1 MDKEQLL
8 KMYAALKNNPGE
20 LVKAASRNR
29 LINFARYMQPDLALE
44 PFHVVYYTLLDKFAH
59 GEIKKMIVQMPP
71 QHGKEISDNQI
82 VATTKGIKKHGDLI
96 VGDYVFGRDGT
107 PVKVLWVSEKTRSE
121 YVVSFSDGAK
131 IECHGNHEWTVY
143 NRFRQKE
150 ETIETKHMASST
162 IYNGDGKRGSRY
174 KYQVDSNVCVMFDS
188 RNVDLDPYVL
198 GAWLGDGDSSCGII
212 HIGNNDVEII
222 GNSTYKFKESK
233 GTTTRKF
240 YSPELNILLKNN
252 GLIKNKHVPDMYKYN
267 SVEVRK
273 NVIAGLIDTD
283 GYVYHRNGRITIS
296 NTNKRIIDD
305 AAFIL
310 RSLGQSVVVCEFKP
324 RVSSS
329 GIVGKKIVYQ
339 LCFNPTMT
347 FPTKVK
353 RKKITK
359 LSINKKRAIVS
370 IERKEGLGYGNCIQ
384 VDGGIYLVG
393 DTFIPTHNSEGSS
406 RKLPAFMLGLNPDK
420 KICIGSYAAT
430 IARDFNRD
438 VQRIIDT
445 PSYRELFP
453 ETYLNGSNVVTMAN
467 TYLRN
472 SDVIEMVGHKGLLRV
487 VGRGGSLTSKTV
499 DVSILDDVYKD
510 YAEGNSPIVRNA
522 AWKWYTTVVRTRLHN
537 DSQELIV
544 FTRWHDDDLIGRIEK
559 SGETV
564 IEIKSWDDVK
574 NIPAG
579 AWVRIN
585 FEGLKTGEPTEIDPR
600 EPGAAL
606 WDRRHSRAKLEGQRA
621 LDPVQFQCLYQGNP
635 GNAEGKLYR
644 NPFRTYVD
652 KSEWGTY
659 VRSGNYTDVADEG
672 DDFTFSACYDVYKSG
687 NEAWNEQKKRFEPI
701 LYALITD
708 MVFTQENT
716 EITAVTVPEMI
727 NRCGTQKAWIES
739 NNGGAG
745 FEKLIRKKIKAI
757 SEPFYQGANKESR
770 IITNSASVNAQ
781 IIMPLGWEERFSKI
795 HEHVTGFLRDFPAN
809 EHDDPEDGLTG
820 IYEKELADG
829 DTRPYS
835 QATRGIKRRN

>member
-20 LVKAASRNR
+20 IVKAAARHR

-59 GEIKKMIVQMPP
+59 GEIKKMIVQIPP
-71 QHGKEISDNQI
+71 QHGKALPVDTP
-82 VATTKGIKKHGDLI
+82 VLTTKGWKKHGDLQP
-96 VGDYVFGRDGT
+96 GDYVFGDDGKPKKVIANFGKYEWHTQKVIFADGNELVAAKEHVWKIYADRD
-107 PVKVLWVSEKTRSE
+107 
-121 YVVSFSDGAK
+121 
-131 IECHGNHEWTVY
+131 NHQG
-143 NRFRQKE
+143 RKE
-150 ETIETKHMASST
+150 EYTETQNLLKGRHRRSPFIKADAVIEMPNA
-162 IYNGDGKRGSRY
+162 I
-174 KYQVDSNVCVMFDS
+174 
-188 RNVDLDPYVL
+188 LPIDPYIL
-198 GAWLGDGDSSCGII
+198 GMWLGDGLSAQGVIVSGKEDKEHYKS
-212 HIGNNDVEII
+212 IG
-222 GNSTYKFKESK
+222 
-233 GTTTRKF
+233 
-240 YSPELNILLKNN
+240 
-252 GLIKNKHVPDMYKYN
+252 
-267 SVEVRK
+267 EVRK
-273 NVIAGLIDTD
+273 VRPGYYRCLVKGLSRELRVNGLLNNKHIPIGYLLADKEQRYELLRGLMDTD
-283 GYVYHRNGRITIS
+283 GTVDIKGRCEFCQMEGRLATDVYVL
-296 NTNKRIIDD
+296 
-305 AAFIL
+305 L
-310 RSLGQSVVVCEFKP
+310 RSLGFKP
-324 RVSSS
+324 TLHKYDAILN
-329 GIVGKKIVYQ
+329 GENVGRKVRIMFTPNRDQKI
-339 LCFNPTMT
+339 F
-347 FPTKVK
+347 
-353 RKKITK
+353 K
-359 LSINKKRAIVS
+359 L
-370 IERKEGLGYGNCIQ
+370 ERKQNRILTKKQQDRSDKNKFFIKDVATNNNEIVNCIQ
-384 VDGGIYLVG
+384 VEGGMYLAG
-393 DTFIPTHNSEGSS
+393 LDLIPTHNSEGSS
-406 RKLPAFMLGLNPDK
+406 RKLPAFMLGLDPDK

-445 PSYRELFP
+445 PRYRELFP

-472 SDVIEMVGHKGLLRV
+472 SDVIEMVGRKGSLRV

-564 IEIKSWDDVK
+564 IDIKSWDDVK

-716 EITAVTVPEMI
+716 EVTAVTVPEMI

-781 IIMPLGWEERFSKI
+781 IIMPLGWEERFPKI

>member
-1 MDKEQLL
+1 ML

-20 LVKAASRNR
+20 IVKAAAHHR

-82 VATTKGIKKHGDLI
+82 VATTKGLKKHGDLI

-107 PVKVLWVSEKTRSE
+107 PVKILWVSEKTRSE

-174 KYQVDSNVCVMFDS
+174 KYHVDSNVCVMFDS

-233 GTTTRKF
+233 GTTTRRF
-240 YSPELNILLKNN
+240 YSQELNLLLKNN
-252 GLIKNKHVPDMYKYN
+252 GLIKNKHIPDMYKYN

-384 VDGGIYLVG
+384 VEGGIYLVG

-406 RKLPAFMLGLNPDK
+406 RKLPAFMLGLDPDK

-445 PSYRELFP
+445 PRYRELFP

-472 SDVIEMVGHKGLLRV
+472 SDVIEMVGRKGSLRV

-564 IEIKSWDDVK
+564 IDIKSWDDVK

-716 EITAVTVPEMI
+716 EVTAVTVPEMI

-781 IIMPLGWEERFSKI
+781 IIMPLGWEERFPKI

>member
-1 MDKEQLL
+1 ML

-20 LVKAASRNR
+20 IVKAAARHR
-29 LINFARYMQPDLALE
+29 LINFARYMQPDLSLE

-82 VATTKGIKKHGDLI
+82 VATTKGLKKHGDLI

-174 KYQVDSNVCVMFDS
+174 KYHVDSNVCVMFDS

-233 GTTTRKF
+233 GTATRKF
-240 YSPELNILLKNN
+240 YSPELNLLLKNN
-252 GLIKNKHVPDMYKYN
+252 GLIKNKHIPDMYKYN

-310 RSLGQSVVVCEFKP
+310 RSLGQSVVVREFKP
-324 RVSSS
+324 GVSSS

-406 RKLPAFMLGLNPDK
+406 RKLPAFMLGLNPDE

-472 SDVIEMVGHKGLLRV
+472 SDVIEMVGHKGSLRV

-564 IEIKSWDDVK
+564 IDIKSWDDVK

-585 FEGLKTGEPTEIDPR
+585 FEGLKTGEPTEIDSR

-716 EITAVTVPEMI
+716 EVTSVTVPEMI

-781 IIMPLGWEERFSKI
+781 IIMPLGWEERFPKI
-795 HEHVTGFLRDFPAN
+795 HDHVTGFLRDFPAN

>member
-20 LVKAASRNR
+20 LVKAAARHR
-29 LINFARYMQPDLALE
+29 LINFARYMQPDLTLE

-406 RKLPAFMLGLNPDK
+406 RKLPAFMLGLNPDT

-445 PSYRELFP
+445 PRYRELFP
-453 ETYLNGSNVVTMAN
+453 ETFLNGSNVVTMAN

-472 SDVIEMVGHKGLLRV
+472 SDVIEMVGHKGSLRV

-510 YAEGNSPIVRNA
+510 YSEGNSPIVRNA
-522 AWKWYTTVVRTRLHN
+522 AWKWYTAVVRTRLHN

-564 IEIKSWDDVK
+564 IDIKNWDDVK

-585 FEGLKTGEPTEIDPR
+585 FEGLKTGGPTEIDPR

-606 WDRRHSRAKLEGQRA
+606 WDKRHSRAKLEGQRA

-635 GNAEGKLYR
+635 GSAEGRLYR

-652 KSEWGTY
+652 KSEWGTF

-716 EITAVTVPEMI
+716 EVTSVTVPEMI

-781 IIMPLGWEERFSKI
+781 IIMPLGWEERFPKVY
-795 HEHVTGFLRDFPAN
+795 EHVTGFLRDFPAN

-829 DTRPYS
+829 DTRPYT
-835 QATRGIKRRN
+835 QATRGVKRRN

>member
-82 VATTKGIKKHGDLI
+82 VATTKGLKKHGDLI

-174 KYQVDSNVCVMFDS
+174 KYHVDSNVCVMFDS

-240 YSPELNILLKNN
+240 YSPELNLLLKNN
-252 GLIKNKHVPDMYKYN
+252 GLIKNKHIPDMYKYN

-406 RKLPAFMLGLNPDK
+406 RKLPAFMLGLNPDT

-559 SGETV
+559 SGET
-564 IEIKSWDDVK
+564 IIDVK
-574 NIPAG
+574 CWADLEDVTPG

-585 FEGLKTGEPTEIDPR
+585 FEGLKTGEPTEVDPR

-739 NNGGAG
+739 NNGGSG
-745 FEKLIRKKIKAI
+745 FEKVIRKKLKAVT
-757 SEPFYQGANKESR
+757 EPFYQGANKESR
-770 IITNSASVNAQ
+770 IITNSAMVNAQ
-781 IIMPLGWEERFSKI
+781 IIMPIGWEQRFPKI
-795 HEHVTGFLRDFPAN
+795 HEHLTGFLRDFPAN
-809 EHDDPEDGLTG
+809 AHDDPEDGLTG

-835 QATRGIKRRN
+835 QATRGVKRRN

>member
-472 SDVIEMVGHKGLLRV
+472 SDVIEMVGHKGSLRV

-635 GNAEGKLYR
+635 GSAEGRLYR

-652 KSEWGTY
+652 KSEWGTF

-716 EITAVTVPEMI
+716 EVTSVTVPEMI

-781 IIMPLGWEERFSKI
+781 IIMPLGWEERFPKI

>member
-82 VATTKGIKKHGDLI
+82 VATTKGLKKHGDLI

-174 KYQVDSNVCVMFDS
+174 KYHVDSNVCVMFDS

-240 YSPELNILLKNN
+240 YSPELNLLLKNN
-252 GLIKNKHVPDMYKYN
+252 GLIKNKHIPDMYKYN

-384 VDGGIYLVG
+384 VEGGIYLVG

-564 IEIKSWDDVK
+564 IDIKSWDDVK

-585 FEGLKTGEPTEIDPR
+585 FEGLKTGEPTEVDPR

-739 NNGGAG
+739 NNGGSG
-745 FEKLIRKKIKAI
+745 FEKVIRKKLKAVT
-757 SEPFYQGANKESR
+757 EPFYQGANKESR
-770 IITNSASVNAQ
+770 IITNSAMVNAQ
-781 IIMPLGWEERFSKI
+781 IIMPIGWEQRFPKI
-795 HEHVTGFLRDFPAN
+795 HEHLTGFLRDFPAN
-809 EHDDPEDGLTG
+809 THDDPEDGLTG

-835 QATRGIKRRN
+835 QATRGVKRRN

>member
-1 MDKEQLL
+1 ML
-8 KMYAALKNNPGE
+8 KMYAALKNNPSE
-20 LVKAASRNR
+20 IVKAAARHR

-82 VATTKGIKKHGDLI
+82 VATTKGLKKHGDLI

-174 KYQVDSNVCVMFDS
+174 KYHVDSNVCVMFDS

-222 GNSTYKFKESK
+222 GNSTYKFKENK

-240 YSPELNILLKNN
+240 YSPELNLLLKNN
-252 GLIKNKHVPDMYKYN
+252 GLIKNKHIPDMYKYN

-406 RKLPAFMLGLNPDK
+406 RKLPAFMLGLDPNK

-472 SDVIEMVGHKGLLRV
+472 SDVIEMVGHKGSLRV

-564 IEIKSWDDVK
+564 IDIKSWDDVK

-585 FEGLKTGEPTEIDPR
+585 FEGLKTGEPTEVDPR

-687 NEAWNEQKKRFEPI
+687 NEAWNEQNKRFEPI

-716 EITAVTVPEMI
+716 EVTAITVPEMI

-781 IIMPLGWEERFSKI
+781 IIMPLGWEERFPKI

>member
-8 KMYAALKNNPGE
+8 KMYAALKNNTGE
-20 LVKAASRNR
+20 IVKAAARHR

-44 PFHVVYYTLLDKFAH
+44 PFHAVYYTLLDKFAH

-82 VATTKGIKKHGDLI
+82 VATTKGLKKHGDLI

-174 KYQVDSNVCVMFDS
+174 KYHVDSNVCVMFDS

-240 YSPELNILLKNN
+240 YSPELNLLLKNN
-252 GLIKNKHVPDMYKYN
+252 GLIKNKHIPDMYKYN

-283 GYVYHRNGRITIS
+283 GYVYHSNGRIPIS

-384 VDGGIYLVG
+384 VEGGIYLVG

-406 RKLPAFMLGLNPDK
+406 RKLPAFMLGLNPDT

-445 PSYRELFP
+445 PRYRELFP

-472 SDVIEMVGHKGLLRV
+472 SDVIEMVGHKGSLRV

-522 AWKWYTTVVRTRLHN
+522 AWKCTY
-537 DSQELIV
+537 
-544 FTRWHDDDLIGRIEK
+544 
-559 SGETV
+559 
-564 IEIKSWDDVK
+564 
-574 NIPAG
+574 
-579 AWVRIN
+579 
-585 FEGLKTGEPTEIDPR
+585 
-600 EPGAAL
+600 
-606 WDRRHSRAKLEGQRA
+606 
-621 LDPVQFQCLYQGNP
+621 
-635 GNAEGKLYR
+635 
-644 NPFRTYVD
+644 PF
-652 KSEWGTY
+652 
-659 VRSGNYTDVADEG
+659 A
-672 DDFTFSACYDVYKSG
+672 
-687 NEAWNEQKKRFEPI
+687 
-701 LYALITD
+701 
-708 MVFTQENT
+708 
-716 EITAVTVPEMI
+716 
-727 NRCGTQKAWIES
+727 
-739 NNGGAG
+739 
-745 FEKLIRKKIKAI
+745 
-757 SEPFYQGANKESR
+757 
-770 IITNSASVNAQ
+770 
-781 IIMPLGWEERFSKI
+781 
-795 HEHVTGFLRDFPAN
+795 
-809 EHDDPEDGLTG
+809 
-820 IYEKELADG
+820 
-829 DTRPYS
+829 
-835 QATRGIKRRN
+835 

>member
-20 LVKAASRNR
+20 IVKAAARHR
-29 LINFARYMQPDLALE
+29 LINFARYMQPDFALE

-82 VATTKGIKKHGDLI
+82 IATTKGLKKHGDLI

-174 KYQVDSNVCVMFDS
+174 KYHVDSNVCVMFDS

-240 YSPELNILLKNN
+240 YSPELNLLLKNN
-252 GLIKNKHVPDMYKYN
+252 GLIKNKHIPDMYKYN

-384 VDGGIYLVG
+384 VEGGIYLVG

-406 RKLPAFMLGLNPDK
+406 RKLPAFMLGLNPDT

-564 IEIKSWDDVK
+564 IDIKSWDDVK

-635 GNAEGKLYR
+635 GNAEGRLYR

-652 KSEWGTY
+652 KSEWGTF

-687 NEAWNEQKKRFEPI
+687 NEAWNEQNKRFEPI

-716 EITAVTVPEMI
+716 EVTSVTVPEMI
-727 NRCGTQKAWIES
+727 NRYGTQKAWIES

-781 IIMPLGWEERFSKI
+781 IIMPLGWEERFPKI

>member
-310 RSLGQSVVVCEFKP
+310 RSLGQSVVVREFKP

-329 GIVGKKIVYQ
+329 GMVGKKIVYQ

-406 RKLPAFMLGLNPDK
+406 RKLPAFMLGLNPDR

-574 NIPAG
+574 NIPAD

-781 IIMPLGWEERFSKI
+781 IIMPLGWEERFPKI

>member
-29 LINFARYMQPDLALE
+29 LINFARYMQPDLTLE

-82 VATTKGIKKHGDLI
+82 VATTKGLKKHGDLI

-121 YVVSFSDGAK
+121 YVVFFSDGAK

-174 KYQVDSNVCVMFDS
+174 KYHVDSNVCVMFDS

-240 YSPELNILLKNN
+240 YSPELNLLLKNN
-252 GLIKNKHVPDMYKYN
+252 GLIKNKHIPDMYKYN

-384 VDGGIYLVG
+384 VEGGIYLVG

-406 RKLPAFMLGLNPDK
+406 RKLPAFMLGLNPDT

-445 PSYRELFP
+445 PKYREIFP
-453 ETYLNGSNVVTMAN
+453 KTFLNGSNVVTMAN

-472 SDVIEMVGHKGLLRV
+472 SDVIEMVGHKGSLRV
-487 VGRGGSLTSKTV
+487 VGRGGALTSKTV
-499 DVSILDDVYKD
+499 DVMIMDDVYKD
-510 YAEGNSPIVRNA
+510 YSEGNSPIVRNA
-522 AWKWYTTVVRTRLHN
+522 AWKWYTTVVKKRLHN
-537 DSQELIV
+537 KSQELIV
-544 FTRWHDDDLIGRIEK
+544 FTRWHEEDLIGKIEK
-559 SGETV
+559 GGEK
-564 IEIKSWDDVK
+564 IIDIKSWDSIK
-574 NIPAG
+574 NIPDG

-585 FEGLKTGEPTEIDPR
+585 FEALKTGEPNEIDPR

-606 WDRRHSRAKLEGQRA
+606 WESMHSRAKLERERA
-621 LDPVQFQCLYQGNP
+621 LDPIQFQCLDQGNP
-635 GNAEGKLYR
+635 GSAEGRLYR

-652 KSEWGTY
+652 KSEWGTF

-687 NEAWNEQKKRFEPI
+687 NEAWNEQNKRFEPI

-716 EITAVTVPEMI
+716 EVTAVTVPEMI

>member
-240 YSPELNILLKNN
+240 YSPKLNILLKNN

-406 RKLPAFMLGLNPDK
+406 RKLPAFMLGLNPDT

-445 PSYRELFP
+445 PKYREIFP
-453 ETYLNGSNVVTMAN
+453 KTFLNGSNMVTMAN

-472 SDVIEMVGHKGLLRV
+472 SDVIEMVGHKGSLRV
-487 VGRGGSLTSKTV
+487 VGRGGALTSKTV
-499 DVSILDDVYKD
+499 DVMIMDDVYKD
-510 YAEGNSPIVRNA
+510 YSEGNSPIVRNA
-522 AWKWYTTVVRTRLHN
+522 AWKWYTTVVKKRLHN
-537 DSQELIV
+537 KSQELIV
-544 FTRWHDDDLIGRIEK
+544 FTRWHEEDLIGKIEK
-559 SGETV
+559 GGEK
-564 IEIKSWDDVK
+564 IIDIKSWDSIK
-574 NIPAG
+574 NIPDG

-585 FEGLKTGEPTEIDPR
+585 FEALKTGEPNEIDPR
-600 EPGAAL
+600 EPGVAL
-606 WDRRHSRAKLEGQRA
+606 WESMHSRAKLERERA
-621 LDPVQFQCLYQGNP
+621 LDPIQFQCLDQGNP
-635 GNAEGKLYR
+635 GSAEGRLYR

-652 KSEWGTY
+652 KSEWGTF

-716 EITAVTVPEMI
+716 EVTAVTVPEMI

-781 IIMPLGWEERFSKI
+781 IIMPLGWEERFPKI

-835 QATRGIKRRN
+835 QATRGVKRRN

>member
-20 LVKAASRNR
+20 IVKAAARHR

-59 GEIKKMIVQMPP
+59 GEIKKMIVQIPP

-82 VATTKGIKKHGDLI
+82 VATTKGLKKHGDLI

-174 KYQVDSNVCVMFDS
+174 KYHVDSNVCVMFDS

-240 YSPELNILLKNN
+240 YSPELNLLLKNN
-252 GLIKNKHVPDMYKYN
+252 GLIKNKHIPDMYKYN

-384 VDGGIYLVG
+384 VEGGIYLVG

-564 IEIKSWDDVK
+564 IDIKSWDDVK

-781 IIMPLGWEERFSKI
+781 IIMPLGWEERFPKI

>member
-1 MDKEQLL
+1 ML

-20 LVKAASRNR
+20 IVKAAARHR

-82 VATTKGIKKHGDLI
+82 VATTKGLKKHGDLI

-174 KYQVDSNVCVMFDS
+174 KYHVDSNVCVMFDS

-240 YSPELNILLKNN
+240 YSPELNLLLKNN
-252 GLIKNKHVPDMYKYN
+252 GLIKNKHIPDMYKYN

-472 SDVIEMVGHKGLLRV
+472 SDVIEMVGHKGSLRV

-564 IEIKSWDDVK
+564 IDIKSWDDVK
-574 NIPAG
+574 DIPAG

-739 NNGGAG
+739 NNGGSG
-745 FEKLIRKKIKAI
+745 FEKVIRKKLKAVT
-757 SEPFYQGANKESR
+757 EPFYQGANKESR
-770 IITNSASVNAQ
+770 IITNSAMVNAQ
-781 IIMPLGWEERFSKI
+781 IIMPIGWEQRFPKI
-795 HEHVTGFLRDFPAN
+795 HEHLTGFLRDFPAN
-809 EHDDPEDGLTG
+809 AHDDPEDGLTG

-835 QATRGIKRRN
+835 QATRGVKRRN

>member
-1 MDKEQLL
+1 
-8 KMYAALKNNPGE
+8 MYAALKNNPGE

-29 LINFARYMQPDLALE
+29 LINFARYMQPDLTLE

-82 VATTKGIKKHGDLI
+82 VATTKGLKKHGDLI

-174 KYQVDSNVCVMFDS
+174 KYHVDSNVCVMFDS

-240 YSPELNILLKNN
+240 YSPELNLLLKNN
-252 GLIKNKHVPDMYKYN
+252 GLIKNKHIPDMYKYN

-384 VDGGIYLVG
+384 VEGGIYLVG

-406 RKLPAFMLGLNPDK
+406 RKLPAFMLGLNPDT

-445 PSYRELFP
+445 PKYREIFP
-453 ETYLNGSNVVTMAN
+453 KTFLNGSNVVTIAN
-467 TYLRN
+467 SYLRN
-472 SDVIEMVGHKGLLRV
+472 SDVIEMVGHKGSLRV

-537 DSQELIV
+537 NSQELIV

-564 IEIKSWDDVK
+564 IDIKSWDDVK

-621 LDPVQFQCLYQGNP
+621 LDPVQFQCLYQGTP
-635 GNAEGKLYR
+635 GNAEGRLYR

-652 KSEWGTY
+652 KSEWGTF

-716 EITAVTVPEMI
+716 EVTAVTVPEMI

-781 IIMPLGWEERFSKI
+781 IIMPLGWEERFPKI

>member
-20 LVKAASRNR
+20 IVKAAARHR

-59 GEIKKMIVQMPP
+59 GEIKKMIVQIPP

-82 VATTKGIKKHGDLI
+82 VATTKGLKKHGDLI

-174 KYQVDSNVCVMFDS
+174 KYHVDSNVCVMFDS

-240 YSPELNILLKNN
+240 YSPELNLLLKNN
-252 GLIKNKHVPDMYKYN
+252 GLIKNKHIPDMYKYN

-384 VDGGIYLVG
+384 VEGGIYLVG

-472 SDVIEMVGHKGLLRV
+472 SDVIEMVGHKGSLRV

-537 DSQELIV
+537 DSKELIV

-564 IEIKSWDDVK
+564 IDIKSWDDVK
-574 NIPAG
+574 NIPEG

-600 EPGAAL
+600 EPGEAL
-606 WDRRHSRAKLEGQRA
+606 WERRHSRAKLEGQRA

-635 GNAEGKLYR
+635 GNAEGRLYR

-652 KSEWGTY
+652 KSEWGTF

-687 NEAWNEQKKRFEPI
+687 NEAWNEQNKRFEPI

-716 EITAVTVPEMI
+716 EVTAVTVPEMI

-781 IIMPLGWEERFSKI
+781 IIMPLGWEERFPKI

-835 QATRGIKRRN
+835 QATRGIKLRN

>member
-20 LVKAASRNR
+20 IVKAAARHR

-82 VATTKGIKKHGDLI
+82 VATTKGLKKHGDLI

-150 ETIETKHMASST
+150 ETIETKHIASST

-174 KYQVDSNVCVMFDS
+174 KYHVDSNVCVMFDS

-240 YSPELNILLKNN
+240 YSQELNLLLKNN
-252 GLIKNKHVPDMYKYN
+252 GLIKNKHIPDMYKYN

-384 VDGGIYLVG
+384 VEGGIYLVG

-406 RKLPAFMLGLNPDK
+406 RKLPAFMLGLNPDT

-445 PSYRELFP
+445 PKYREIFP
-453 ETYLNGSNVVTMAN
+453 KTFLNGSNVVTMAN

-472 SDVIEMVGHKGLLRV
+472 SDVIEMVGHKGSLRV
-487 VGRGGSLTSKTV
+487 VGRGGALTSKTV
-499 DVSILDDVYKD
+499 DVMIMDDVYKD
-510 YAEGNSPIVRNA
+510 YSEGNSPIVRNA
-522 AWKWYTTVVRTRLHN
+522 AWKWYTTVVKKRLHN
-537 DSQELIV
+537 KSQELIV
-544 FTRWHDDDLIGRIEK
+544 FTRWHEEDLIGKIEK
-559 SGETV
+559 GGEK
-564 IEIKSWDDVK
+564 IIDIKSWDSIK
-574 NIPAG
+574 NIPDG

-585 FEGLKTGEPTEIDPR
+585 FEALKTGEPNEIDPR

-606 WDRRHSRAKLEGQRA
+606 WESMHSRAKLERERA
-621 LDPVQFQCLYQGNP
+621 LDPIQFQCLDQGNP
-635 GNAEGKLYR
+635 GSAEGRLYR

-652 KSEWGTY
+652 KSEWGTF

-716 EITAVTVPEMI
+716 EVTSVTVPEMI

>member
-20 LVKAASRNR
+20 IVKAAARHR

-59 GEIKKMIVQMPP
+59 GEIKRMIVQMPP

-82 VATTKGIKKHGDLI
+82 VATTKGLKKHGDLI

-174 KYQVDSNVCVMFDS
+174 KYHVDSNVCVMFDS

-240 YSPELNILLKNN
+240 YSPELNLLLKNN
-252 GLIKNKHVPDMYKYN
+252 GLIKNKHIPDMYKYN

-559 SGETV
+559 SGET
-564 IEIKSWDDVK
+564 IIDVK
-574 NIPAG
+574 CWADLEDVTPG

-606 WDRRHSRAKLEGQRA
+606 WESRHSKQKLEAQKA

-635 GNAEGKLYR
+635 GSAEGRLYQ
-644 NPFRTYVD
+644 PFKTWVE
-652 KSEWGTY
+652 KSDYGTY
-659 VRSGNYTDVADEG
+659 IRSGAYIDVADEG
-672 DDFTFSACYDVYKSG
+672 DDLLFAATYDVYKSDNLFF
-687 NEAWNEQKKRFEPI
+687 NEKTKRMEPI
-701 LYALITD
+701 LFALITD
-708 MVFTQENT
+708 MEMTDENT
-716 EITAVTVPEMI
+716 DVTTVTVPAMI
-727 NRCGTQKAWIES
+727 NRNGTQKAWVES

-745 FEKLIRKKIKAI
+745 YEKVIKKKVRAI
-757 SEPFYQGANKESR
+757 TDPFYQGGNKESR
-770 IITNSASVNAQ
+770 IITASAMVNQ
-781 IIMPLGWEERFSKI
+781 HIIMPFGWETRYKAVYD
-795 HEHVTGFLRDFPAN
+795 HVTGFLRNFGAN
-809 EHDDPEDGLTG
+809 THDDPEDGLTG
-820 IYEKELADG
+820 IYEKEIADG
-829 DTRPYS
+829 NIQPY
-835 QATRGIKRRN
+835 AHANRGVRRRN

>member
-1 MDKEQLL
+1 ML

-20 LVKAASRNR
+20 IVKAAARHR
-29 LINFARYMQPDLALE
+29 LINFARYMQPDLTLE

-82 VATTKGIKKHGDLI
+82 VATTKGLKKHGDLI

-150 ETIETKHMASST
+150 ETIETKHIASST

-174 KYQVDSNVCVMFDS
+174 KYHVDSNVCVMFDS

-240 YSPELNILLKNN
+240 YSQELNLLLKNN
-252 GLIKNKHVPDMYKYN
+252 GLIKNKHIPDMYKYN

-384 VDGGIYLVG
+384 VEGGIYLVG

-406 RKLPAFMLGLNPDK
+406 RKLPAFMLGLNPDT

-445 PSYRELFP
+445 PKYREIFP
-453 ETYLNGSNVVTMAN
+453 KTFLNGSNVVTMAN

-472 SDVIEMVGHKGLLRV
+472 SDVIEMVGHKGSLRV

-510 YAEGNSPIVRNA
+510 YAEGNSPIVRAA

-559 SGETV
+559 SGET
-564 IEIKSWDDVK
+564 IIDVK
-574 NIPAG
+574 CWADLEDVTPG

-606 WDRRHSRAKLEGQRA
+606 WESRHSKQKLEAQKV

-635 GNAEGKLYR
+635 GSAEGRLYQ
-644 NPFRTYVD
+644 PFKTWVE
-652 KSEWGTY
+652 KSDYGTY
-659 VRSGNYTDVADEG
+659 IRSGAYIDVADEG
-672 DDFTFSACYDVYKSG
+672 DDLLFAATYDVYKSDNMFF
-687 NEAWNEQKKRFEPI
+687 NEKTKRMEPI
-701 LYALITD
+701 LFALITD
-708 MVFTQENT
+708 MEMTDENT
-716 EITAVTVPEMI
+716 DVTTVTVPAMI
-727 NRCGTQKAWIES
+727 NRNGTQKAWVES

-745 FEKLIRKKIKAI
+745 YEKVIKKKVRAI
-757 SEPFYQGANKESR
+757 TDPFYQGGNKESR
-770 IITNSASVNAQ
+770 IITASAMVNQ
-781 IIMPLGWEERFSKI
+781 HIIMPFGWETRYKAVYD
-795 HEHVTGFLRDFPAN
+795 HVTGFLRDFGAN
-809 EHDDPEDGLTG
+809 THDDPEDGLTG
-820 IYEKELADG
+820 IYEKEIADG
-829 DTRPYS
+829 NIQPY
-835 QATRGIKRRN
+835 AHANRGVRRRN

>member
-20 LVKAASRNR
+20 IVKAAARHR

-82 VATTKGIKKHGDLI
+82 VATTKGLKKHGDLI

-174 KYQVDSNVCVMFDS
+174 KYHVDSNVCVMFDS

-240 YSPELNILLKNN
+240 YSPELNLLLKNN
-252 GLIKNKHVPDMYKYN
+252 GLIKNKHIPDMYKYN

-564 IEIKSWDDVK
+564 IDIKSWDDVK

-585 FEGLKTGEPTEIDPR
+585 FEGLKTGEPTEVDPR

-739 NNGGAG
+739 NNGGSG
-745 FEKLIRKKIKAI
+745 FEKVIRKKLKAVT
-757 SEPFYQGANKESR
+757 EPFYQGANKESR
-770 IITNSASVNAQ
+770 IITNSAMVNAQ
-781 IIMPLGWEERFSKI
+781 IIMPIGWEQRFPKI
-795 HEHVTGFLRDFPAN
+795 YEHLTGFLRDFPAN
-809 EHDDPEDGLTG
+809 AHDDPEDGLTG

-835 QATRGIKRRN
+835 QATRGVKRRN